1 MLTQEMVVLVLSAG
15 CGNHVSII
23 TSAAHG
29 FPEEIRL
36 KSRRISDSRTEKVAR
51 TLAKSPEC
59 GDTQHGAKT
68 ESLTKIQQG
77 SIWALRFYCNLPLP
91 AGLSVTTFCS
101 FQREFSPLGVCGSEN
116 GNVRLIRFRL
126 SGGCCRSLPGIWTR
140 FLHRRVDFLG
150 IVDH

>member
-1 MLTQEMVVLVLSAG
+1 VITGRLTFFTL
-15 CGNHVSII
+15 
-23 TSAAHG
+23 
-29 FPEEIRL
+29 R
-36 KSRRISDSRTEKVAR
+36 AR
-51 TLAKSPEC
+51 TRAKSPEC

-101 FQREFSPLGVCGSEN
+101 FQREFSPLGVCGGEN

-150 IVDH
+150 IVDHSQSAASAQLAIDISGSHVRHEVFRLNSIRD